1 MTTLQ
6 IQISNPITDF
16 IREQTLAG
24 GFRSEADYLLDLIER
39 DRARVAKEEME
50 LEILKGLRSGT
61 APLDPREYLKQKREE
76 IRQRIESGELPP

>member
-6 IQISNPITDF
+6 IQIPNPITDF
-16 IREQTLAG
+16 IREQTRAG
-24 GFRSEADYLLDLIER
+24 GYKSESDYLLDLIER

-61 APLDPREYLKQKREE
+61 APIDPREYLQQRREE
-76 IRQRIESGELPP
+76 IRRRIESGELPP